1 MATVTNQVPHTV
13 TSECAVERVLA
24 VLKDHWSMLILRD
37 LLEKDKPM
45 RFNELKRSL
54 NPISAKILAERLA
67 EVVGAGIIKRTV
79 HPETPVRVEYSLT
92 EKGRALNDVFEEI
105 RAWGEKWMPVEAR
118 TNLTTQRLK
127 ETASN

>member
-1 MATVTNQVPHTV
+1 MTKQVPHTV

-54 NPISAKILAERLA
+54 HPISAKILAERLA
-67 EVVGAGIIKRTV
+67 GLVEAGIVKRTV
-79 HPETPVRVEYSLT
+79 YPETPVRVEYSLA

-105 RAWGEKWMPVEAR
+105 RAWGEKWMPVEA
-118 TNLTTQRLK
+118 T
-127 ETASN
+127 S